1 MWGPD
6 VASRALPAAARP
18 PALQVELRGV
28 VALLRPSPEEILSL
42 WPQHRRDDLVVW
54 ILVDADG
61 GVQVAARLREHDFDA
76 GGPGI
81 AREVRRIRGDVPL
94 VFELP
99 GERKI
104 VVPLRWVQIDVI
116 AGDAP
121 AQPASRRD
129 RPPTWRGRRAQNV

>member
-1 MWGPD
+1 
-6 VASRALPAAARP
+6 VAGRALPAAARP

-42 WPQHRRDDLVVW
+42 WPEHRRHDLVVW
-54 ILVDADG
+54 IIVDAAG

-76 GGPGI
+76 GGLGV

-99 GERKI
+99 GDRKV
-104 VVPLRWVQIDVI
+104 VVPLRKVS

-121 AQPASRRD
+121 AQPASQRD